1 MASVTAGS
9 RLLITLENDPGDP
22 AGEPLVAR
30 SLRPADLDD
39 DWVIPVMVD
48 AGRLPA
54 GDGPRP
60 GVAEFV
66 TATGRRRLDAELVH
80 DGRVLVLRAPGLRT
94 AAFTEQRRE
103 NVRGEVQLPL
113 RGTVLAGGS
122 EPGEGAVAD
131 LSGVTASVSAGGLSV
146 ELEAGVTMP
155 AGARIYV
162 ELSMP
167 GGDLA
172 PCVLSVVAN
181 QDGQLRARFIDISPL
196 DRERLVRLV
205 FARQRAELAERR
217 RLSSGADAP

>member
-1 MASVTAGS
+1 MASVAAGS
-9 RLLITLENDPGDP
+9 RLLITLEHEDD

-39 DWVIPVMVD
+39 DWVIPVLVD

-54 GDGPRP
+54 GDDAPRR
-60 GVAEFV
+60 GVAAFV
-66 TATGRRRLDAELVH
+66 TAAGRRELDAELVF
-80 DGRVLVLRAPGLRT
+80 DGQVLVLRAPGLRT

-122 EPGEGAVAD
+122 EPGAGAVAD
-131 LSGVTASVSAGGLSV
+131 LSGVTASVSAGGISAA
-146 ELEAGVTMP
+146 LEADATMP

-172 PCVLSVVAN
+172 PCVLSVVTSAG
-181 QDGQLRARFIDISPL
+181 GQLRARFIDISPL

-217 RLSSGADAP
+217 RLSGGADAP